1 MIICKYLTRMPANR
15 ITTSLVIAFMSPFF
29 PVFDFIFS
37 YAVVSVHIIAMRPVL
52 CRRRYFF
59 SSYETE
65 FECTGKF
72 SGLAVR
78 SNSVKTYGVCNDILM
93 VFVFKVEIRLH
104 RDGYTVTAD
113 KTAEDDE
120 DLFVLHQE
128 YWMRTHLVANL

>member
-1 MIICKYLTRMPANR
+1 
-15 ITTSLVIAFMSPFF
+15 
-29 PVFDFIFS
+29 
-37 YAVVSVHIIAMRPVL
+37 
-52 CRRRYFF
+52 
-59 SSYETE
+59 
-65 FECTGKF
+65 
-72 SGLAVR
+72 
-78 SNSVKTYGVCNDILM
+78 M